1 MSFNALSQ
9 IQNFGINL
17 VTTELNHRH
26 ETDGALG
33 I

>member
-9 IQNFGINL
+9 SQTFGINL
-17 VTTELNHRH
+17 VTTELDHRH
-26 ETDGALG
+26 ETDETLG